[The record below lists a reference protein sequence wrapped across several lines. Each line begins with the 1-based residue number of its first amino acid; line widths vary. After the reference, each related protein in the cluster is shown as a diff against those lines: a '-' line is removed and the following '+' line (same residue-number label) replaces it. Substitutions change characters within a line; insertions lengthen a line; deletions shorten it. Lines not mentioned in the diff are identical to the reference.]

1 MGLLMRGVA
10 CGHLPHARGST
21 LQRRTAV
28 QRGQQRKRVPC
39 HIGLVE
45 PWHGVA
51 DTACLRP

>member
-1 MGLLMRGVA
+1 MGLLTRGVA